1 MDIFRLDILRHGE
14 TELSH
19 TLRGSTDDALTAKGW
34 QHMQQTIETELSL
47 YGVSSQPLWDV
58 IVSSELQRCRLFA
71 FELSEKLM
79 LPLQVNPQF
88 QEMHFG
94 DWEAVDTQQIYAQ
107 SPELLTQFWEK
118 PTQFAPPNA
127 ETMQQ
132 FQQRVVFGLD
142 SLIQQVQ
149 EHQWQR
155 VLLISHGGVIKL
167 LKCLAL
173 QQPLDDILKMS
184 AELGQ
189 LNSFII
195 HSSNKISLLEQNK

>member
-1 MDIFRLDILRHGE
+1 MDTFRLDILRHGE
-14 TELSH
+14 TELGH

-34 QHMQQTIETELSL
+34 QHMQQTVDAELDLRNTST
-47 YGVSSQPLWDV
+47 QPLWDV
-58 IVSSELQRCRLFA
+58 IVSSDLQRCRLFA
-71 FELSEKLM
+71 SKLSEKLT
-79 LPLQVNPQF
+79 LSLQVNPQF

-107 SPELLTQFWEK
+107 SPELLAQFWES
-118 PTQFAPPNA
+118 PTQFTPPNA

-132 FQQRVVFGLD
+132 FQQRVILGLD
-142 SLIQQVQ
+142 SLIQQAQ
-149 EHQWQR
+149 AHQWQR

-195 HSSNKISLLEQNK
+195 QSPNKVSLMEQNK